1 MAEAAVASESDDELN
16 MEVLSG
22 FVKTVYETVKEEGV
36 LSPNS
41 SLVKPG
47 TEANTENAKD
57 TNAFHELLSR
67 AATSLKLENTV
78 TEVDKRGL
86 PNGAGNDRLLIPLD
100 SDLSQLCHSV
110 WQRPASLKPVDWQM
124 QQKYRGKGDGEVLT
138 ISHPPAD
145 SVVVFAASGGRTIKA
160 ENFSIPG
167 KETKTLD
174 GVGKKVYQAG
184 GLGLKEANVAFITS
198 QYNQHLWSQL
208 SDILEGL
215 PEETKD
221 KAVELQKEGLAV
233 AASNI
238 QMARDQAD
246 GSARTMATGILQR
259 RRVWFSVSGLPT
271 QVESRVLDLP
281 FDGSNL
287 FHSTTEQ
294 VIERAKREPIKGNF
308 LRRVNFLSRKATK
321 SKAAKSRPKKPK
333 A

>member
-1 MAEAAVASESDDELN
+1 MAEAAVSSESDDELN

-36 LSPNS
+36 LPPNS
-41 SLVKPG
+41 SLVKPD
-47 TEANTENAKD
+47 TRANTENI
-57 TNAFHELLSR
+57 TNVFHELLFR
-67 AATSLKLENTV
+67 AAKSLKLENTV
-78 TEVDKRGL
+78 TEVDQHGL
-86 PNGAGNDRLLIPLD
+86 PNGAGNKRLLIPLD
-100 SDLSQLCHSV
+100 SDISQLCYSV

-124 QQKYRGKGDGEVLT
+124 QRKYRGKGDGDDLT

-160 ENFSIPG
+160 TNFSIPG
-167 KETKTLD
+167 KEIKTLD
-174 GVGKKVYQAG
+174 TVGKRVYQAG
-184 GLGLKEANVAFITS
+184 GIALKAANVALITS
-198 QYNQHLWSQL
+198 RYNQHLWSQL
-208 SDILEGL
+208 SGILEGL

-233 AASNI
+233 AASSI
-238 QMARDQAD
+238 QMACDQAD

-259 RRVWFSVSGLPT
+259 RIGWFSVSGLSP
-271 QVESRVLDLP
+271 QVESRVIDLP

-294 VIERAKREPIKGNF
+294 VIEHAKKEPVRGNF
-308 LRRVNFLSRKATK
+308 LRRVNYLSRNAKK
-321 SKAAKSRPKKPK
+321 SKAVKYRAQKSR